1 MGEICR
7 ETSLVGEGGGGEGGC
22 ADDGESVRAT
32 ASGMP
37 PRTLLTSAIL
47 RFCDPGV
54 VAIAKPAESCDEVKC
69 LNPDAKVLKRT
80 GQDEA
85 QRDPRPH
92 NDKKG
97 RPDASSSSPRYRH
110 RSAIDEISSEARF

>member
-1 MGEICR
+1 MGETCGER
-7 ETSLVGEGGGGEGGC
+7 SLVGEGGGGEGGC

-54 VAIAKPAESCDEVKC
+54 VVIAKHAKSYDEVNC
-69 LNPDAKVLKRT
+69 SNPGAKVLKRT
-80 GQDEA
+80 AQDKA

-97 RPDASSSSPRYRH
+97 RPDASPSSPRYRD
-110 RSAIDEISSEARF
+110 RPAIGEISSEARF